1 MEHNKFLQNF
11 LKSREAMTASDAKS
25 SKKTSSAPEKGKITL
40 ITIVEDCP
48 PKSKVLEYLRQRI
61 EELEEDEL

>member
-1 MEHNKFLQNF
+1 MEHNKFLQQF
-11 LKSREAMTASDAKS
+11 LKARESMTAAQTKPSAKAKAS
-25 SKKTSSAPEKGKITL
+25 ENPKTTL
-40 ITIVEDCP
+40 ITIIEDCP